1 MSEVKIIREE
11 ITLDYLLN
19 KGTSLGFSLKKN
31 EDSAWF
37 YFDQNEFEYTSWKYC
52 AIRAIE
58 SKFPGDANVETLK
71 ELFKTF
77 ETNYRSPEA
86 FSQILGLIESYQAVP
101 VIIPMAH
108 KTNTPHYHINNIQT
122 QSQQQ
127 SQILDICV
135 NVIQESLSEEQFN
148 ELRNILQS
156 DQDDKSKKKS
166 IMERLKS
173 FGQDV
178 APSILANIITNPEIW
193 GALF

>member
-11 ITLDYLLN
+11 ITLDYLLD

-31 EDSAWF
+31 EDSAWY

-58 SKFPGDANVETLK
+58 SRFPGDTNVETLK
-71 ELFKTF
+71 ELFKVF
-77 ETNYRSPEA
+77 ERNYRTPEA

-101 VIIPMAH
+101 VIIPIAQ
-108 KTNTPHYHINNIQT
+108 KTDTPHYQITNIQS

-127 SQILDICV
+127 SQILDIYV
-135 NVIQESLSEEQFN
+135 NVIQDTLSKDQIK
-148 ELRNILQS
+148 ELKEILQS
-156 DQDDKSKKKS
+156 DQDEESKKKS
-166 IMERLKS
+166 IKEKLKS
-173 FGQDV
+173 FGQDL
-178 APSILANIITNPEIW
+178 APSILANIITNPQIW